1 MSLPTSYSARP
12 DGKMTLYDVI
22 NMIPE
27 GERIHIEDAI
37 NNLVEGEGFGEIVLV
52 VVKGKLVAWK
62 LQESRKIKFTK
73 I

>member
-22 NMIPE
+22 KMIPD
-27 GERIHIEDAI
+27 GELVHIENAI
-37 NNLVEGEGFGEIVLV
+37 NNLIEDEGYGEIVLV

-62 LQESRKIKFTK
+62 LQESRKINE

>member
-22 NMIPE
+22 KMIPD
-27 GERIHIEDAI
+27 GERTHIEDAI
-37 NNLVEGEGFGEIVLV
+37 NNLVEDEGYGEIVLV

-62 LQESRKIKFTK
+62 LQESRKL
-73 I
+73 